1 LWRGFP
7 EILKFVLTR
16 VFAVV
21 QGPRP
26 GLAGFDLEPRALT
39 ALLAVIRETELRGG
53 TVTRV
58 VGAGRP
64 RPEVLAVDLVLRLRA
79 VAPHLSEG
87 ELLAVLELL
96 PI

>member
-1 LWRGFP
+1 M
-7 EILKFVLTR
+7 LTR

-26 GLAGFDLEPRALT
+26 GLAGFELEPRVLS
-39 ALLAVIRETELRGG
+39 ALLAAIRETELRGG
-53 TVTRV
+53 VVTRV
-58 VGAGRP
+58 IGAGKP
-64 RPEVLAVDLVLRLRA
+64 RPEVIAVDLALRLRA
-79 VAPHLSEG
+79 LSPQLSEG